1 MVGKWPRDGCFW
13 KRRISFETCTIQDMD
28 TQKRELWD
36 RLENEPER
44 AYRAFECFLSLP
56 SSERTLLAAYRNH
69 VDNPDAVKPSDTWSG
84 WSNAFAWRERAAAY
98 DDHLARLRREAY
110 EQAISEEAA
119 RQAREVE
126 KARGRSNEL
135 LTLGY
140 VRAMEWFE
148 EMDASQMRMS
158 DVIQVARLHMDYLKA
173 FPVQPEP
180 RHEDDWTEEDEAA
193 AERIVKEV
201 DALPYLEHPDLG
213 LEDKED
219 SEEDSGEEHSEE
231 SEGEET

>member
-1 MVGKWPRDGCFW
+1 MVGKWQRDGYFW
-13 KRRISFETCTIQDMD
+13 RRRISSETGTITVMD
-28 TQKRELWD
+28 IQKKELWE

-44 AYRAFECFLSLP
+44 AHRAFECFLSLP
-56 SSERTLLAAYRNH
+56 SGERTLLRAYRQH
-69 VDNPDAVKPSDTWSG
+69 VGNPDAVKPSDTWSA
-84 WSNAFAWRERAAAY
+84 WSSQFAWRERATAY
-98 DDHLARLRREAY
+98 DDHLTSLRREAY
-110 EQAISEEAA
+110 ERAIEEEAA
-119 RQAREVE
+119 RQAQEVE

-158 DVIQVARLHMDYLKA
+158 DVIHVARLHMDYLKA

-193 AERIVKEV
+193 GEQIIRDIEARR
-201 DALPYLEHPDLG
+201 YLEHPELG
-213 LEDKED
+213 EEDWEG
-219 SEEDSGEEHSEE
+219 SEEGSGEDHDEE